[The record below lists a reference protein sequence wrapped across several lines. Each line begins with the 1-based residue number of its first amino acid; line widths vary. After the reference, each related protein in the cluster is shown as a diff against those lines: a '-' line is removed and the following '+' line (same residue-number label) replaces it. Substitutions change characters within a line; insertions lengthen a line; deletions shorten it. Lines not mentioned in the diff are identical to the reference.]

1 MVAVGRSI
9 DERIFLRLRIWQ
21 KQDLDKEE
29 ICSEKDSL
37 ESKIMPRLRAEVT
50 GWIVTL
56 LGIDRIMLLTL
67 ASWELL
73 PSKRNSVL
81 EGFSDRKLADIQEET
96 RDIID
101 SREDKPEGE
110 SVAEKEL

>member
-73 PSKRNSVL
+73 PSKRNSVMYVICNYL
-81 EGFSDRKLADIQEET
+81 GDYQVYFIFAKILYSILN
-96 RDIID
+96 
-101 SREDKPEGE
+101 
-110 SVAEKEL
+110 